1 MIPNKPDHPF
11 VYWATY
17 SYIGELLE
25 AGATVYIYQKGF
37 LHAKMIVV
45 DSKIASVGTANIDV
59 RSFRLNFEVNAFLYN
74 ETLAEMLVD
83 EFEKDMEHV
92 SQLTYALYKK
102 RTKWIRFKESSH
114 DLFHRFYRYT

>member
-17 SYIGELLE
+17 SYIGGEMLK

-45 DSKIASVGTANIDV
+45 DNKIASVGTANIDV

-74 ETLAEMLVD
+74 ETLAEILVD
-83 EFEKDMEHV
+83 EFKKDMEDV
-92 SQLTYALYKK
+92 TQLTYSLYQQ
-102 RTKWIRFKESSH
+102 RSTWIRFKESIARLISPI
-114 DLFHRFYRYT
+114 L